1 MEKQKKQLA
10 VLLLILIAACVVFGL
25 LSSSSKKESETVSEE
40 ESFVVNDIEADQA
53 TKLIFTNSIGTFS
66 LRKDAEEWV
75 LEEDKT
81 ADIDEAQVTKLLE
94 TVAPLHSSDRIE
106 EVEDL
111 KLYGLDTPVR
121 TIMVSDGEKNSTIL
135 VGDFNELTNTYYIC
149 LEEDTSTIYTTDY
162 NTVNTFEVQEED
174 LIIAQAE
181 EETTEETSEFE

>member
-174 LIIAQAE
+174 LIITQVE
-181 EETTEETSEFE
+181 EETTEETSE

>member
-174 LIIAQAE
+174 LIITQVE